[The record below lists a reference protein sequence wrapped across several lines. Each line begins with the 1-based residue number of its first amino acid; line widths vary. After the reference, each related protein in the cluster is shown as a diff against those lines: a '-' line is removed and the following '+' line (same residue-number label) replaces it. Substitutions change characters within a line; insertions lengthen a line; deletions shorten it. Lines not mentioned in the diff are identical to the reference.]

1 MGPAP
6 MTGAEAQ
13 APPGEGNNLPLPHN
27 VPVRRVPTTWGDIK
41 ALNAQAKEILAETRV
56 EDTPENR
63 FITYL
68 AVLSANSAKSL
79 LLIAIILCLG
89 GLGLAT
95 EVNSSYIYWGH
106 IIDPPIFKLH
116 NQWNV
121 GPPFSTKDTQ
131 WTGGVWM
138 PPMAH

>member
-1 MGPAP
+1 

-13 APPGEGNNLPLPHN
+13 APPVEGNNLPLPHN

-68 AVLSANSAKSL
+68 AVLLANLAKTL

-89 GLGLAT
+89 GQGLAT
-95 EVNSSYIYWGH
+95 EVNSSYIY
-106 IIDPPIFKLH
+106 
-116 NQWNV
+116 
-121 GPPFSTKDTQ
+121 
-131 WTGGVWM
+131 
-138 PPMAH
+138 